1 MIVLKDVSKFIK
13 KTESM
18 AKNINLSLFNEFFDL
33 SPVDYVKYL
42 INLKNTEEKKR
53 ICNWGKKQN
62 ISFKRQNKKNE
73 QKRKKNKSA
82 NETLKIIKEI
92 LDYNKNAQRFFSV
105 ASEVDKGKLEP
116 RDDKGKSEPKTDES
130 IAERTKLRRERIAEI
145 ERKEKSINNKLFDY
159 YFGYSNPSNMRNR
172 LINVT
177 GETKKI
183 G

>member
-105 ASEVDKGKLEP
+105 ASEVDKGKSEP

-159 YFGYSNPSNMRNR
+159 YFGYSNPSNIRNR
-172 LINVT
+172 LINV
-177 GETKKI
+177 
-183 G
+183 

>member
-82 NETLKIIKEI
+82 NETLRIIKEI
-92 LDYNKNAQRFFSV
+92 LDYNKNAQRFFPV
-105 ASEVDKGKLEP
+105 LSEVDKE
-116 RDDKGKSEPKTDES
+116 KSEPKTEES
-130 IAERTKLRRERIAEI
+130 NAERTNLKRERIAEI
-145 ERKEKSINNKLFDY
+145 ER
-159 YFGYSNPSNMRNR
+159 
-172 LINVT
+172 
-177 GETKKI
+177 
-183 G
+183 